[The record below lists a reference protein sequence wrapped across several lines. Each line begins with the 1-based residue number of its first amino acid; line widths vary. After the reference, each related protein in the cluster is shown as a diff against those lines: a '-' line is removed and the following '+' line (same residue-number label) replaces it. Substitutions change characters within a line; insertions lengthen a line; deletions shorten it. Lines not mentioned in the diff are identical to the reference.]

1 MDSIETDVLLWM
13 EHAAVSSRGYMLG
26 YNDLKDPSVPGLFR
40 LMAKVGDGL
49 MKMQIV
55 RMDFTE

>member
-1 MDSIETDVLLWM
+1 MQQ
-13 EHAAVSSRGYMLG
+13 AKVSSHGYMLG

-40 LMAKVGDGL
+40 LMAKLGDGM